1 MQIVPATGSE
11 AQNVIKVVHEDREI
25 VWDLKL
31 YYRNAVL
38 PLERIFELING
49 YWKTLPKDRQETIFD
64 CYLEA
69 RNALNEIADQNMMHQ
84 RLTQIVKR
92 LYAQMPF
99 EEIQYWARTHGNIKV
114 PPSIKDDYA
123 QLEISERN
131 QHAMDYQSRTYL
143 RNDYLDLVN
152 LAIALRP
159 MIPIWAEYARADQ
172 PGMGG
177 TFREYHAMSL
187 LRSSHL
193 LNAQPVHRLREY
205 IETTSPDM
213 KTLLSAAL
221 GGLGSSELP
230 DWVMALAIMRKLV
243 VIELSSYE
251 DSSNIISVIY
261 HHVRNTIKTV
271 DRRFASRIRD
281 KSKPSGE
288 DDDENKSILET
299 YKIKQEISDG
309 DLMVLSIYT
318 EEPMRMAQRI
328 CPEIDVS
335 KVKACAEN
343 IKRCLN
349 HHPTRGQLV
358 ILRWVMSQVVP
369 PRSIDNINKTS
380 IFTSIAASQ
389 AVLWE
394 WGFYDLAL
402 LMTTTETRD
411 KSGLLIGGIESRSRI
426 PKEYV
431 EQFLEL
437 YPHYQEK
444 GSKDRDRQ
452 TNVACKAID
461 NIAKDFVKC
470 DWHVHA
476 PVALC
481 ELGSTIDEMGLMNA
495 PADIKTQLSAL
506 VLKLAYIQESMHE
519 PI

>member
-1 MQIVPATGSE
+1 MQIIPATGHD
-11 AQNVIKVVHEDREI
+11 AQNVVMVSHGDRKI
-25 VWDLKL
+25 TWDLRL

-38 PLERIFELING
+38 PLDRVFEHING
-49 YWKTLPKDRQETIFD
+49 YWATLPNERQDAIFD
-64 CYLEA
+64 CYQEA
-69 RNALNEIADQNMMHQ
+69 RNALNEIVDQNMMHH

-92 LYAQMPF
+92 LYTQMPF
-99 EEIQYWARTHGNIKV
+99 DELRHWTSTYGRIKV
-114 PPSIKDDYA
+114 PPSIKDDYS

-131 QHAMDYQSRTYL
+131 QNSMDYQSRTYL
-143 RNDYLDLVN
+143 RGDYLDLVN
-152 LAIALRP
+152 LSIALRP
-159 MIPIWAEYARADQ
+159 MIPIWSEYARSDQ
-172 PGMGG
+172 PSVGG

-187 LRSSHL
+187 LNTSHI
-193 LNAQPVHRLREY
+193 LNVDPVHRLREY
-205 IETTSPDM
+205 IETSTPDL

-230 DWVMALAIMRKLV
+230 DWVMSLAIMRKLV

-281 KSKPSGE
+281 KSKPSGN
-288 DDDENKSILET
+288 DDDESKSILET

-318 EEPMRMAQRI
+318 EDTLRLAQRI
-328 CPEIDVS
+328 CPEVDAS
-335 KVKACAEN
+335 KVKACGDN
-343 IKRCLN
+343 IRRCMS
-349 HHPTRGQLV
+349 HHPTHGQLV
-358 ILRWVMSQVVP
+358 ILRWVMSQIIP

-380 IFTSIAASQ
+380 IFTAIAASQ

-394 WGFYDLAL
+394 WGFPDLAL
-402 LMTTTETRD
+402 LMTSTETRD
-411 KSGLLIGGIESRSRI
+411 KNGLLIGGIESRSRI

-431 EQFLEL
+431 EQFVDL

-461 NIAKDFVKC
+461 AITKDFIKC
-470 DWHVHA
+470 DWHVFA
-476 PVALC
+476 PASLAA
-481 ELGSTIDEMGLMNA
+481 LGSTIDDMGLMNA
-495 PADIKTQLSAL
+495 PTDIKSQLSVL
-506 VLKLAYIQESMHE
+506 VLKLAHIQEGSYE

>member
-1 MQIVPATGSE
+1 MQIIPAAGKDV
-11 AQNVIKVVHEDREI
+11 QNVVVVKHGDREI
-25 VWDLKL
+25 TWDLRL

-38 PLERIFELING
+38 PIERVFELING
-49 YWKTLPKDRQETIFD
+49 YWSTLSDERQEAIFD
-64 CYLEA
+64 CYQEA
-69 RNALNEIADQNMMHQ
+69 RNALNEIVDQNMMHH

-92 LYAQMPF
+92 LYSQMPF
-99 EEIQYWARTHGNIKV
+99 DEIRYWARTYGNIKV

-131 QHAMDYQSRTYL
+131 QNAMDYQSRTYL
-143 RNDYLDLVN
+143 RSDYLDLVN

-159 MIPIWAEYARADQ
+159 MVPIWSEYARSDQ
-172 PGMGG
+172 PSVGG

-187 LRSSHL
+187 LNLSHI
-193 LNAQPVHRLREY
+193 LNTDPVHRLREY
-205 IETTSPDM
+205 IETTSPDL

-230 DWVMALAIMRKLV
+230 DWVMSLAIMRKLV

-318 EEPMRMAQRI
+318 EDPMRLAKRI
-328 CPEIDVS
+328 CPEIEDA
-335 KVKACAEN
+335 KVLACAEN
-343 IKRCLN
+343 IRRCMD
-349 HHPTRGQLV
+349 HHPTHGQLV
-358 ILRWVMSQVVP
+358 ILRWVMSHVIP

-380 IFTSIAASQ
+380 IFTAIAAAQ

-394 WGFYDLAL
+394 WGFPDLAL
-402 LMTTTETRD
+402 LMTATETRD
-411 KSGLLIGGIESRSRI
+411 KGGLLIGGIESRSRI

-431 EQFLEL
+431 EQFLVL

-461 NIAKDFVKC
+461 TIAKDFVKC

-476 PVALC
+476 PAQLA
-481 ELGSTIDEMGLMNA
+481 ELGSTIDDIGLMNA
-495 PADIKTQLSAL
+495 PSDIKTQLSAL
-506 VLKLAYIQESMHE
+506 VLKLAQIQESTYE